1 MIVVQCQHGQHQE
14 VFNTLTPCVIPT
26 NLSSVPGWA
35 SATLDWDDVPGA
47 WGYRV
52 RYKSQGGSWSYDT
65 VKYF

>member
-1 MIVVQCQHGQHQE
+1 M
-14 VFNTLTPCVIPT
+14 IPT
-26 NLSSVPGWA
+26 NLSSTTGWA

-65 VKYF
+65 VNTSNISLSSLQVAVYTSGK